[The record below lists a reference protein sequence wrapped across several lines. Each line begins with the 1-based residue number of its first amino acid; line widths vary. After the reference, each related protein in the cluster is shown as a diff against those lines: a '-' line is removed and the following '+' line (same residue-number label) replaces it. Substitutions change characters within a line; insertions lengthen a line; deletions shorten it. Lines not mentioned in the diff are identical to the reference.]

1 MVFFSRTRAP
11 VGGALEAG
19 YSPPVLESVIGSDD
33 RDVVIAVEDWPWRPL
48 VALDITYAD
57 GSTAVGTG
65 VLIGQQWILTA
76 AHNLYAL
83 DLGKLARNVTA
94 RVGVAGRDSKA
105 TESVVWAGVDPRY
118 PNIQRS
124 DPARYH
130 VDYGLARLSSTRLH
144 DWSGDVF
151 DIHRMTPLSDAELRR
166 SLLNIAGY
174 PDPERKGARSLVLKT
189 GNGQPLQDLLSPTR
203 FAYQIDTEIGQ
214 SGAPVFRYDASSK
227 SVVIAGIHVGGFG
240 SRHFNLACRFSA
252 DMKRQVRHWM
262 DSQGG

>member
-19 YSPPVLESVIGSDD
+19 YSPPVLESVIGADD

-65 VLIGQQWILTA
+65 VLIAPQWILTA

-83 DLGKLARNVTA
+83 DLGKLARSVNA
-94 RVGVAGRDSKA
+94 RVGVAGR
-105 TESVVWAGVDPRY
+105 ESRAEAAITWAGVDPRY
-118 PNIQRS
+118 PNMQRS

-130 VDYGLARLSSTRLH
+130 VDYGLARLDSTALH
-144 DWSGDVF
+144 DWAGDVF
-151 DIHRMTPLSDAELRR
+151 DIAAMSPLGDSELRR
-166 SLLNIAGY
+166 SRVNIAGY
-174 PDPERKGARSLVLKT
+174 PDPERRGGRSLVLKT
-189 GNGQPLQDLLSPTR
+189 GNGQPLAELLSPTR

-214 SGAPVFRYDASSK
+214 SGAPVFRYDAASGT
-227 SVVIAGIHVGGFG
+227 VAIAGIHVGGFG
-240 SRHFNLACRFSA
+240 SRNFNLACRFSA
-252 DMKRQVRHWM
+252 GMKRQVRHWM
-262 DSQGG
+262 DRHGG